1 MGCCGSTDKDTAE
14 RLAAVE
20 QEIKASRTPEVED
33 AARFAKELR
42 VVFDTVAEKGGD
54 MRMIA
59 KVEDLSD
66 SVVRGLINRID
77 LQLVQKGSAEYQPI
91 VDRIMVVATDLDAV
105 RATKAT
111 KLVDAH
117 LQRLVEQQTSAQ
129 EKQVDPLLKKL
140 QAVREKVRGDAK
152 LLIPGTKEMLDVAEQ
167 AHAAAPEA
175 KPVAKGLLEQLVP
188 HSVFVLES
196 EAAWCSAQGCE
207 AVIKHAERTDLLA
220 GKLVAVLG
228 AVWEPAITPQ
238 VESVRQRRGREACA
252 QLVAQAERHI
262 EADEG
267 GEAYGCLQQLLPW
280 WPVLKSSHSLEIVGL
295 FSKMQ
300 SYANQAFLAAAN
312 AGNTETAEEIR
323 GFAVQFD
330 SLRAQFEGL
339 PPSAGR
345 ALGEVLESGE
355 AKIQVAKALDTV
367 EKELAKTTDDDDS
380 TNLSLGNAIQ
390 ALESLKVAWPV
401 ASKEEPPESLVE
413 RIKKTMAALESWT
426 FEAMQ
431 GAASAEQVQS
441 LMQFA
446 QEYDRRRIEEFKS
459 EPLRPRLTS
468 EAAMKYLKRAESEL
482 LKSEGMKPQVLLESL
497 KAAAEAVPGESGSAE
512 ARSLMLRVMT
522 LTNERLLKAY
532 AEAISAQ
539 AENEKKEIMLMKFAE
554 SADEV
559 RQSCVIPGTALVEE
573 MSQKRVEVAD
583 ELIEAIRDQIT
594 AGQLSSL
601 GQDICILSRVCKKLP
616 TDAPQQK
623 NAKAVASRYMDSLSS
638 LDAQVDESTLQSAA
652 ELQEALKTLGCDP
665 GDLKAKILEK
675 VSRQVLGRARTEKD
689 LEALGRHL
697 DALVKPCQDESLAA
711 DLYEEIQSFANSL
724 EDTLLTRLLEEGR
737 AQGAAA
743 VNAAEA
749 ADRLRAAKTA
759 SGASGALKTP
769 FAERVA
775 GAQKA
780 VGLLEEANAEL
791 AKTAGMNPK
800 AVVNVLKELAGALAG
815 LNGFY
820 DEALRAVLERFREK
834 LAEAAGKAL
843 QAEGEMR
850 DKKLAA
856 LAALAKDAD
865 SAQQALASLPGSSL
879 ELQSFAGAVSGARSA
894 QSLEQV
900 ELELGKESGMN
911 PKLLLQGFQELGRLW
926 PTLDESLQER
936 CRENCSKVRA
946 RMGESLDEALS
957 SGNAAKQ
964 KALLS
969 FAKEFDACGEMSGAL
984 EAELQSKLDAAAV

>member
-117 LQRLVEQQTSAQ
+117 LQRLVEQQTAAQ

-300 SYANQAFLAAAN
+300 SYANQALASCGVWQGVRVEVKFRRFPGRSERAAS
-312 AGNTETAEEIR
+312 AQRPASRELPSGR

-780 VGLLEEANAEL
+780 
-791 AKTAGMNPK
+791 
-800 AVVNVLKELAGALAG
+800 
-815 LNGFY
+815 
-820 DEALRAVLERFREK
+820 
-834 LAEAAGKAL
+834 
-843 QAEGEMR
+843 
-850 DKKLAA
+850 
-856 LAALAKDAD
+856 
-865 SAQQALASLPGSSL
+865 LASLPGSSL

-936 CRENCSKVRA
+936 CRENCNKVRA